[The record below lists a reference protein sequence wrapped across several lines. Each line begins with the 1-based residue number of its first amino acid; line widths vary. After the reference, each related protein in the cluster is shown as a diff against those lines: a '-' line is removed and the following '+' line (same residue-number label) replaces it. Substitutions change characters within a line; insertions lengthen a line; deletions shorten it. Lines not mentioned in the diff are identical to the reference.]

1 MCINLSMFSEQFM
14 YISSQVRNIFLHK
27 LPTSTGKASAARDKV
42 KSQVNGQSELLPK
55 HQATMC
61 S

>member
-1 MCINLSMFSEQFM
+1 MFSEQFM